1 MTLSLPDQHLSS
13 PDRIFAQSPTQAPTG
28 KCSDSASQWCNTIL
42 DWTNNAW
49 LANYSQLLIA
59 TPLKILMIVVIAFI
73 VRYLLHRII
82 TRLSKTNGEA
92 PRILQPLRERRG
104 DSVTGE
110 TLAQQ
115 RSQRARTLA
124 SVLKSVVSFV
134 VFGFAALYS
143 LKEFGVDL
151 APLLASAGVVG
162 VAIGFGAQNLVRDFL
177 SGMFMMI
184 EDQYGVGDWVDLGEA
199 SGTVETVGLRVT
211 TLRDI
216 NGTVWYV
223 RNGEILRVGN
233 SSQGYA
239 VAVVD
244 LPIAH
249 SSDIRRAQEV
259 GANVAAEAATRDPLS
274 EDVLEPP
281 EMLGINQI
289 TSDTITLRLTAKVR
303 PGQQWAVQRRL
314 RAEIKRAYDEADIK
328 PPYPTG
334 RMMPDSGEPQ

>member
-1 MTLSLPDQHLSS
+1 MNALPL
-13 PDRIFAQSPTQAPTG
+13 AQSQ
-28 KCSDSASQWCNTIL
+28 CSDDASQWCRTVL
-42 DWTNNAW
+42 DWTGNAW
-49 LANYSQLLIA
+49 LANYSKLLII
-59 TPLKILMIVVIAFI
+59 TPLKILLITVLAFLL
-73 VRYLLHRII
+73 RYVLHRVI
-82 TRLSKTNGEA
+82 TRLSRTNGTA
-92 PRILQPLRERRG
+92 PKLLQPLRERHG
-104 DSVTGE
+104 DSVSGE
-110 TLAQQ
+110 TLAEQ
-115 RSQRARTLA
+115 RSQRARTLG

-134 VFGFAALYS
+134 IFGFAAIYVLQ
-143 LKEFGVDL
+143 EFGVDL
-151 APLLASAGVVG
+151 APLIASAGVVG
-162 VAIGFGAQNLVRDFL
+162 VALGFGAQNLVRDFL
-177 SGMFMMI
+177 SGMFMMV

-199 SGTVETVGLRVT
+199 TGTVETVGLRVT
-211 TLRDI
+211 TLRDV

-259 GANVAAEAATRDPLS
+259 AESVAAAAAQREPLS
-274 EDVLEPP
+274 RDVLTPP

-303 PGQQWAVQRRL
+303 PGQQWAVQRLL

-328 PPYPTG
+328 PPYPAG
-334 RMMPDSGEPQ
+334 RLMPDSGEQQ

>member
-1 MTLSLPDQHLSS
+1 MTTTLPL
-13 PDRIFAQSPTQAPTG
+13 AQSH
-28 KCSDSASQWCNTIL
+28 CSDDSSRWCETVF
-42 DWTNNAW
+42 DWTSNAW
-49 LANYSQLLIA
+49 LANYSEMLIA
-59 TPLKILMIVVIAFI
+59 TPLRILLIVVVAFLT
-73 VRYLLHRII
+73 RYVLHRII
-82 TRLSKTNGEA
+82 TRLSRTNGEA
-92 PRILQPLRERRG
+92 PKLLQPLRERRG
-104 DSVTGE
+104 EAVSGE
-110 TLAQQ
+110 TLAEQ
-115 RSQRARTLA
+115 RSQRARTLG

-134 VFGFAALYS
+134 VFVFAGFYVLRQ
-143 LKEFGVDL
+143 FGVDL
-151 APLLASAGVVG
+151 APLIASAGIVG
-162 VAIGFGAQNLVRDFL
+162 VALGFGAQNLVRDFL

-199 SGTVETVGLRVT
+199 GGTVETVGLRVT

-244 LPIAH
+244 LPVAH
-249 SSDIRRAQEV
+249 SSDVARAQEV
-259 GANVAAEAATRDPLS
+259 AQSVAASAAQREPLS
-274 EDVLEPP
+274 KDVLEKP

-303 PGQQWAVQRRL
+303 PGQQWAVQRLL

-328 PPYPTG
+328 PPYPAG
-334 RMMPDSGEPQ
+334 RLMPEPGEQQ